1 MPIGQPFTDDD
12 KEAFLELIASK
23 GKSIATAAMEIG
35 FSPRT
40 VKRHLQDDADFRA
53 MLEEAEDI
61 ALGRVED
68 VVYEEATKHHSA
80 WAVKM
85 WLTNRA
91 PRGRWVDDRSPA
103 AGQVGGGGGNQPAII
118 VAAIR
123 EAVMAPD
130 SHAVAVNAL
139 TSVPLPIEAEARE
152 SA

>member
-91 PRGRWVDDRSPA
+91 PGGGWWDARSPA
-103 AGQVGGGGGNQPAII
+103 AGQVGAGGAQPAILFG
-118 VAAIR
+118 AIR
-123 EAVMAPD
+123 EALAD
-130 SHAVAVNAL
+130 GTTRESAIGAI
-139 TSVPLPIEAEARE
+139 TTVPLPAIET
-152 SA
+152 SAVDA

>member
-68 VVYEEATKHHSA
+68 VVYEEATKHHQA

-85 WLTNRA
+85 WLTNRG
-91 PRGRWVDDRSPA
+91 PRGRWVDERDRG
-103 AGQVGGGGGNQPAII
+103 AGQSSGGIGSPELIIGAMREMLTDGTTREGAI
-118 VAAIR
+118 VAVR
-123 EAVMAPD
+123 
-130 SHAVAVNAL
+130 
-139 TSVPLPIEAEARE
+139 SVPLPVIEAVGSEA
-152 SA
+152 